1 MILSARSRIWLRE
14 CFWKDYA
21 WQIWDFLLF
30 GIVNSS
36 RKRNIM
42 TFKNSMNNSFVTSS
56 PWYLTRF
63 NSQQNRFKCPKN
75 NAILIPL
82 ILEKVPTVGGDTLHP
97 LGCFAPS
104 HGTPIT
110 PPPPPPNR
118 KNKSTPMTRRVYVI
132 ASGTERRGTCSD
144 RDSRDTIQAWLI
156 PGWLQTRQDNLGCF
170 LVTYWDIGDGQGGKM
185 RPRCLQGFTER
196 RAISKGNRAP
206 GQHLFIWMPD
216 DQNKNTFFIYLI
228 NIC

>member
-42 TFKNSMNNSFVTSS
+42 TFINSMNNYFVTSS

-82 ILEKVPTVGGDTLHP
+82 ILEKVPKVGGDTLHP

-110 PPPPPPNR
+110 PPPPPQSWKQIDSYDKTRVCNR
-118 KNKSTPMTRRVYVI
+118 IRDGEKGNLFRQRLTWHDPSL
-132 ASGTERRGTCSD
+132 A
-144 RDSRDTIQAWLI
+144 DSR
-156 PGWLQTRQDNLGCF
+156 
-170 LVTYWDIGDGQGGKM
+170 LV
-185 RPRCLQGFTER
+185 
-196 RAISKGNRAP
+196 A
-206 GQHLFIWMPD
+206 
-216 DQNKNTFFIYLI
+216 NTSR
-228 NIC
+228 